1 LLKYFGKGLHHPTT
15 VWPGFLCKY
24 ARQGLICD
32 VCERE
37 LDIDDRDRSL
47 PADFLG
53 IGIRIWWLAIWY
65 LRGKDILLGPLSL
78 ESCKSSWVAVSGRV

>member
-1 LLKYFGKGLHHPTT
+1 MRLDCQSIGVQAYITLPV

-47 PADFLG
+47 KSP
-53 IGIRIWWLAIWY
+53 
-65 LRGKDILLGPLSL
+65 
-78 ESCKSSWVAVSGRV
+78 KSSLMFPGSSLSFSLR